1 MGLDVSALAKNLA
14 ESVKS
19 LVNGAVSAMSR
30 DAAEECPLDP
40 ALELD
45 NDVRTVITGAME
57 HARGFSPKV
66 IAGWA
71 LGGFLALSV
80 VTSAFAGGSP
90 ATPSSAPEPP
100 SPAPVA
106 QAAPEPGEE
115 PQASAVKV
123 AVVVPDQWP
132 MEDAE
137 AASVMVEVVGTADDG
152 EEVAQS
158 VSVVPGSS
166 RTLILEPGAY
176 SVAAKTSEV
185 TLADMVFVAS
195 GQTLTV
201 DGSGDDL
208 SATVTFVLD
217 EAKTQEI
224 ADAKAEAQRAA
235 EEEAARQAEAERQ
248 AAEEAERQAAEAEA
262 ARQAEVAAAEA
273 QRNEQ
278 TVYVTNTGKKYHKAG
293 CSYLKQSSNPIAL
306 NDAIARGYTPCSR
319 CY

>member
-1 MGLDVSALAKNLA
+1 MEATMGLNLWQA
-14 ESVKS
+14 AKS
-19 LVNGAVSAMSR
+19 LVMRA
-30 DAAEECPLDP
+30 DAGDFDEVESDQDP
-40 ALELD
+40 VLELD
-45 NDVRTVITGAME
+45 DDVRTVITTAME
-57 HARGFSPKV
+57 HAKGFSPKV
-66 IAGWA
+66 IASWA
-71 LGGFLALSV
+71 LGGVLALSV
-80 VTSAFAGGSP
+80 ITSAFAGGSP
-90 ATPSSAPEPP
+90 ATPPNAPEPP

-106 QAAPEPGEE
+106 QAAPESAEE
-115 PQASAVKV
+115 PQASDVRV
-123 AVVVPDQWP
+123 SVVVPEQWP

-137 AASVMVEVVGTADDG
+137 AASVVVEVTGTADDG

-195 GQTLTV
+195 GQALAV

-262 ARQAEVAAAEA
+262 ARQAEAAAAEA

-278 TVYVTNTGKKYHKAG
+278 TVYITDTGSKYHNAG
-293 CSYLKQSSNPIAL
+293 CRHLKESKH
-306 NDAIARGYTPCSR
+306 AISLSEAQARGYEPCKH
-319 CY
+319 CH

>member
-1 MGLDVSALAKNLA
+1 MGLNLWQA
-14 ESVKS
+14 VKF
-19 LVNGAVSAMSR
+19 LVMRN
-30 DAAEECPLDP
+30 AAEAFDEAEFEQDSV
-40 ALELD
+40 LELD
-45 NDVRTVITGAME
+45 DDVRTVITTAME
-57 HARGFSPKV
+57 HAKGFSPKV
-66 IAGWA
+66 IASWA
-71 LGGFLALSV
+71 LGGVLALSV
-80 VTSAFAGGSP
+80 ITSAFAGGSP
-90 ATPSSAPEPP
+90 ATPPNAPEPP

-106 QAAPEPGEE
+106 QAAPESAEE
-115 PQASAVKV
+115 PQASDVRV
-123 AVVVPDQWP
+123 SVVVPEQWP

-137 AASVMVEVVGTADDG
+137 AASVVVEVTGTADDG

-195 GQTLTV
+195 GQTLAV

-217 EAKTQEI
+217 DAKTQEI

-262 ARQAEVAAAEA
+262 ARQAEAAAKT
-273 QRNEQ
+273 QLNEN
-278 TVYVTNTGKKYHKAG
+278 TVYYTPKGECYHRDG
-293 CSYLKQSSNPIAL
+293 CSTLGRSKVINSSSVEDAVAL
-306 NDAIARGYTPCSR
+306 GKRPCEV
-319 CY
+319 CHP

>member
-1 MGLDVSALAKNLA
+1 MRADAGDFDEV
-14 ESVKS
+14 ES
-19 LVNGAVSAMSR
+19 
-30 DAAEECPLDP
+30 DQDP
-40 ALELD
+40 VLELD
-45 NDVRTVITGAME
+45 DDVRTVITTAME
-57 HARGFSPKV
+57 HAKGFSPKV
-66 IAGWA
+66 IASWA
-71 LGGFLALSV
+71 LGGVLALSV
-80 VTSAFAGGSP
+80 ITSAFAGGSP
-90 ATPSSAPEPP
+90 ATPPNAPEPP

-106 QAAPEPGEE
+106 QAAPESAEE
-115 PQASAVKV
+115 PQASDVRV
-123 AVVVPDQWP
+123 SVVVPEQWP

-137 AASVMVEVVGTADDG
+137 AASVVVEVTGTADDG

-195 GQTLTV
+195 GQALAV

-262 ARQAEVAAAEA
+262 ARQAEAAAAEA

-278 TVYVTNTGKKYHKAG
+278 TVYITDTGSKYHNAG
-293 CSYLKQSSNPIAL
+293 CRHLKESKH
-306 NDAIARGYTPCSR
+306 AISLSEAQARGYEPCKH
-319 CY
+319 CH

>member
-1 MGLDVSALAKNLA
+1 MGLNLWQA
-14 ESVKS
+14 AKS
-19 LVNGAVSAMSR
+19 LVMRA
-30 DAAEECPLDP
+30 DAGDFDEVESDQDP
-40 ALELD
+40 VLELND
-45 NDVRTVITGAME
+45 DVRTVITTAME
-57 HARGFSPKV
+57 HAKGFSPKV
-66 IAGWA
+66 IASWA
-71 LGGFLALSV
+71 LGGVLAVSV
-80 VTSAFAGGSP
+80 ITSAFAGGSP
-90 ATPSSAPEPP
+90 ATPPNAPEPP

-106 QAAPEPGEE
+106 QAAPESAEE
-115 PQASAVKV
+115 PQASDVRV
-123 AVVVPDQWP
+123 SVVVPEQWP

-137 AASVMVEVVGTADDG
+137 AASVVVEVTGTADDG

-195 GQTLTV
+195 GQALAV

-262 ARQAEVAAAEA
+262 ARQAEAAAAEA

-278 TVYVTNTGKKYHKAG
+278 TVYITDTGSKYHNAG
-293 CSYLKQSSNPIAL
+293 CRHLKESKH
-306 NDAIARGYTPCSR
+306 AISLSEAQARGYEPCKH
-319 CY
+319 CH

>member
-1 MGLDVSALAKNLA
+1 MGLNLWQA
-14 ESVKS
+14 AKS
-19 LVNGAVSAMSR
+19 LVMRA
-30 DAAEECPLDP
+30 DAGDFDEVESDQDP
-40 ALELD
+40 VLELD
-45 NDVRTVITGAME
+45 DDVRTVITTAME
-57 HARGFSPKV
+57 HAKGFSPKV
-66 IAGWA
+66 IASWA
-71 LGGFLALSV
+71 LGGVLALSV
-80 VTSAFAGGSP
+80 ITSAFAGGSP
-90 ATPSSAPEPP
+90 ATPPNAPEPP

-106 QAAPEPGEE
+106 QAAPESAEE
-115 PQASAVKV
+115 PQASDVRV
-123 AVVVPDQWP
+123 SVVVPEQWP

-137 AASVMVEVVGTADDG
+137 AASVVVEVTGTADDG

-195 GQTLTV
+195 GQALAV

-262 ARQAEVAAAEA
+262 ARQAEAAAAEA

-278 TVYVTNTGKKYHKAG
+278 TVYITDTGSKYHNAG
-293 CSYLKQSSNPIAL
+293 CRHLKESKH
-306 NDAIARGYTPCSR
+306 AISLSEAQARGYEPCKH
-319 CY
+319 CH

>member
-1 MGLDVSALAKNLA
+1 MGLNLWQA
-14 ESVKS
+14 AKS
-19 LVNGAVSAMSR
+19 LVMRA
-30 DAAEECPLDP
+30 DAGDFDEVESDQDP
-40 ALELD
+40 VLELD
-45 NDVRTVITGAME
+45 DDVRTVITTAME
-57 HARGFSPKV
+57 HAKGFSPKV
-66 IAGWA
+66 IASWA
-71 LGGFLALSV
+71 LGGVLALSV
-80 VTSAFAGGSP
+80 ITSAFAGGSP
-90 ATPSSAPEPP
+90 ATPPNAPEPP

-106 QAAPEPGEE
+106 QAAPESAEE
-115 PQASAVKV
+115 PQASDVRV
-123 AVVVPDQWP
+123 SVVVPEQWP

-137 AASVMVEVVGTADDG
+137 AASVVVEVTGTADDG

-195 GQTLTV
+195 GQALAV

-262 ARQAEVAAAEA
+262 ARQAEAAAAEA

-278 TVYVTNTGKKYHKAG
+278 TVYITDTGSKYHNAG
-293 CSYLKQSSNPIAL
+293 CRHLKESKH
-306 NDAIARGYTPCSR
+306 AISLSEAQARGYEPCKHR
-319 CY
+319 QPCKHCH